1 MWAGEVGAE
10 AEGGH
15 EVAQGEEE
23 EHETLPRRDVPA
35 AVVAEEDEGQQE
47 VEGVVPGPVEGG
59 QGAEVSHKTKH
70 KAAEQRQV
78 EGKLSAVEAQE
89 DVETTSSAGVAGVGP
104 AGRRLSNPP
113 KKLRRIWMLSL
124 IS

>member
-1 MWAGEVGAE
+1 MRAGEVGAE

-23 EHETLPRRDVPA
+23 EHRKLPRRDVPA
-35 AVVAEEDEGQQE
+35 AVVVEEDEGQQE
-47 VEGVVPGPVEGG
+47 VEEVVPGPVEGG

-78 EGKLSAVEAQE
+78 EGKQSAGV
-89 DVETTSSAGVAGVGP
+89 AGVAGVGP